1 MSKRVRL
8 FGGLVIGLVGI
19 SVSPSSPKAA
29 DLSYGEEI
37 YDTCAPCHGPFGQG
51 GGGGL
56 YPRLAGMSADYIIR
70 QLDNFKTRQRENI
83 PMIPYTDER
92 DLPEDDVDVVAEYLE
107 SIKLMTEMPP
117 ANGEVDG
124 LIRLKQ
130 AKQVLAIPRH
140 PGNAKEGA
148 KIYAELCVKCHG
160 EKGEGTVKGPLL
172 GGQHIPY
179 LAKQIQSYIDG
190 KRRHLKSKLYF
201 NQHSPEEI
209 NSILAYLSLL
219 DD

>member
-1 MSKRVRL
+1 MSIRFSPFTGV
-8 FGGLVIGLVGI
+8 VIGLCLLF
-19 SVSPSSPKAA
+19 SLPSQA
-29 DLSYGEEI
+29 DEPDLEYGEEI
-37 YDTCAPCHGPFGQG
+37 FDTCAPCHGPYGQG

-70 QLDNFKTRQRENI
+70 QLDRFKTRVRENI

-92 DLPEDDVDVVAEYLE
+92 DLPDDDVEVVAEYLE
-107 SIKLMTEMPP
+107 TIKLITEMPP

-140 PGNAKEGA
+140 PGNDKQGA
-148 KIYAELCVKCHG
+148 KLYAEFCVKCHG
-160 EKGEGTVKGPLL
+160 VKGEGTNKGPLL

-179 LAKQIQSYIDG
+179 LSKQIEAYIDG
-190 KRRHLKSKLYF
+190 KRRHLKAKLYF
-201 NQHSPEEI
+201 NQRTAEEI